1 MQTRRHPALRERG
14 LFYWGRLYT
23 GQLQRGT
30 PYPAL
35 RRCVVIFITDFVE
48 LTGDRFHSVF
58 QPRERQSGEL
68 LTDHLELHFVELPKL
83 QAAAGGTDEP
93 SLTAWCR
100 FLSATEDEELELL
113 ATQDPMLKQAKH
125 ALEQLSADPDARL
138 QAEHR
143 EMSLLM
149 WEVSATKGREEG
161 CVEGKV
167 ALLLNLLTQK
177 FGEMSPETLQRLKA
191 APEAS
196 LDSWS
201 QRLLPAATLDDVFT
215 QP

>member
-1 MQTRRHPALRERG
+1 M
-14 LFYWGRLYT
+14 
-23 GQLQRGT
+23 QRGT

-48 LTGDRFHSVF
+48 LAGALFHSVF
-58 QPRERQSGEL
+58 QARERHGGDL

-83 QAAAGGTDEP
+83 PALQGAADGTDER
-93 SLTAWCR
+93 SLAAWCR

-113 ATQDPMLKQAKH
+113 AKQDPMLKQAKH

-149 WEVSATKGREEG
+149 WEASAAKGREEG
-161 CVEGKV
+161 KEEGLEQGREEGRVQAKV
-167 ALLLNLLTQK
+167 AWLLKLLEVK
-177 FGEMSPETLQRLKA
+177 FGDLSPETVQRLNTA
-191 APEAS
+191 QEAS

-201 QRLLPAATLDDVFT
+201 DRLLLAVTLDDVFVEGD
-215 QP
+215 QS